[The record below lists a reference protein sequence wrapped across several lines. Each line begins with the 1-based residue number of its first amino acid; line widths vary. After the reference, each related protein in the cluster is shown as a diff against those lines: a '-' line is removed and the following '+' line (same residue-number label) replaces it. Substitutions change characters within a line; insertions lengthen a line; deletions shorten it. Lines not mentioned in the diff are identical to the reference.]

1 MNRELVRAE
10 SEHGARRAAA
20 ADEYQL
26 PERWNHVDWI
36 RIKVAKKVGTSGF
49 LKLPQLNCC
58 EH

>member
-36 RIKVAKKVGTSGF
+36 RIKVAKKVGS
-49 LKLPQLNCC
+49 
-58 EH
+58 